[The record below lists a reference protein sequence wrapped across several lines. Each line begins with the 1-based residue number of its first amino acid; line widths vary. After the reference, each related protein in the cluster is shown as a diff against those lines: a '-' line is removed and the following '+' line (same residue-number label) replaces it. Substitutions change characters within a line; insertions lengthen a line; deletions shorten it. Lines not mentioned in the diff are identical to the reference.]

1 MKHLNK
7 SKLPVVFALLITSL
21 AMLFKFTQVSAAT
34 DADLSSADQA
44 TINKAPTGL
53 LMSNYFTIKNPTNNS
68 SDSSFRFK
76 SNSAFISNND
86 KVLVLAHGTS
96 TNSADNTAVGPGWP
110 FPIYPAITNKTG
122 SYGAA
127 WSNIDTAYFEAGK
140 PQTFSAWMS
149 FGSGESTTET
159 ANGQGIALVLQNNP
173 DGSTQMGAGQEGLG
187 VYGYDKSTSKGFS
200 NSLATTEAV
209 AKTAVQ
215 NSIAL
220 EFDTQKQ
227 DSASALYPPIMYT
240 MDTAYSYYST
250 NTFDSKRI
258 GVPAPSGFPDDT
270 ALGAGGNYGHIALT
284 YPSSPATYYPL
295 GIDNTSFY
303 SPFSEGYSMFHI
315 HRQQSPHLA
324 DGTDS
329 NNNRIGWHH
338 LTFRWMPS
346 ADLKTAVI
354 SYSFNDKDP
363 DGSINNWVN
372 RIDDNITVDMS
383 QLGNITSDSKIYWG
397 FTGANNNINPDVAS
411 KLVSVESI
419 PDLVNASID
428 ATVTDKTKNKVMF
441 DDPDGGT
448 GDTTDRKVASGDKV
462 QLDYKLT
469 YEDGREDWKD
479 IASKIIL
486 PKNINYDTT
495 DGNIGTIKYGNGDS
509 EQIPVSALSTDS
521 NGLQTINYTFLQ
533 NLGNISATSK
543 IANIII
549 NGVAVNETKADVAVD
564 SQPATF
570 TGSNDIEST
579 STPKFTVLYKK
590 DWTLSLT
597 NPMTDPV
604 TLIYQQ
610 DNATL
615 NLNAN
620 LNYTGKTS
628 PAFATN
634 DPIQYQISVGGHDLT
649 YNTTVSAN
657 SDTLSDVIP
666 LRTIIENAGL
676 DFWSL
681 FPNDEMQKV
690 TISAIDNDGVTSN
703 TATYNIQVKTNHL
716 LEMKPDDNLQ
726 FKSFNYLSMKEYIQ
740 RANDYD
746 VSVTSYQN
754 PWMLQVSA
762 SELMNGDTKFNG
774 VIVNKNTQG
783 TTVLTNNSAI
793 IAKDNNSYDTETTT
807 SISKLNKW
815 TTDTGLLLKNYG
827 LSSSKKY
834 SGTLTWTIMDY
845 DDSL

>member
-1 MKHLNK
+1 
-7 SKLPVVFALLITSL
+7 
-21 AMLFKFTQVSAAT
+21 
-34 DADLSSADQA
+34 
-44 TINKAPTGL
+44 
-53 LMSNYFTIKNPTNNS
+53 
-68 SDSSFRFK
+68 
-76 SNSAFISNND
+76 
-86 KVLVLAHGTS
+86 
-96 TNSADNTAVGPGWP
+96 
-110 FPIYPAITNKTG
+110 
-122 SYGAA
+122 
-127 WSNIDTAYFEAGK
+127 
-140 PQTFSAWMS
+140 
-149 FGSGESTTET
+149 
-159 ANGQGIALVLQNNP
+159 
-173 DGSTQMGAGQEGLG
+173 
-187 VYGYDKSTSKGFS
+187 
-200 NSLATTEAV
+200 
-209 AKTAVQ
+209 
-215 NSIAL
+215 
-220 EFDTQKQ
+220 
-227 DSASALYPPIMYT
+227 
-240 MDTAYSYYST
+240 
-250 NTFDSKRI
+250 
-258 GVPAPSGFPDDT
+258 
-270 ALGAGGNYGHIALT
+270 
-284 YPSSPATYYPL
+284 
-295 GIDNTSFY
+295 
-303 SPFSEGYSMFHI
+303 
-315 HRQQSPHLA
+315 
-324 DGTDS
+324 
-329 NNNRIGWHH
+329 
-338 LTFRWMPS
+338 
-346 ADLKTAVI
+346 
-354 SYSFNDKDP
+354 
-363 DGSINNWVN
+363 
-372 RIDDNITVDMS
+372 
-383 QLGNITSDSKIYWG
+383 
-397 FTGANNNINPDVAS
+397 
-411 KLVSVESI
+411 
-419 PDLVNASID
+419 
-428 ATVTDKTKNKVMF
+428 MF

-549 NGVAVNETKADVAVD
+549 NGVAVNETKSDVAVD

-570 TGSNDIEST
+570 TGSNNIEST

>member
-34 DADLSSADQA
+34 DADLSSADQD
-44 TINKAPTGL
+44 TVNKAPTGL
-53 LMSNYFTIKNPTNNS
+53 LMSNYFTIKDPTNNA
-68 SDSSFRFK
+68 SDYNFRFK
-76 SNSAFISNND
+76 SNSAFISNNN
-86 KVLVLAHGTS
+86 KVLVLAHGTA
-96 TNSADNTAVGPGWP
+96 TNSADNTPAVPGTFLNP
-110 FPIYPAITNKTG
+110 FGYPAVKNKTG

-127 WSNIDTAYFEAGK
+127 WSNINTAYFKAGK
-140 PQTFSAWMS
+140 PQTLSFWMS
-149 FGSGESTTET
+149 FGSGNGLET
-159 ANGQGIALVLQNNP
+159 VNGQGMALVLQNNS
-173 DGSTQMGAGQEGLG
+173 DGSTEMGAGQEGLG
-187 VYGYDKSTSKGFS
+187 VYGYDKSYKSGFAS
-200 NSLATTEAV
+200 PADV

-215 NSIAL
+215 HSIAL

-227 DSASALYPPIMYT
+227 TSTAAIYPPVMYSS
-240 MDTAYSYYST
+240 DSSGSYYST
-250 NTFDSKRI
+250 NTFDSKRMGI
-258 GVPAPSGFPDDT
+258 SAPAGFPDDT
-270 ALGAGGNYGHIALT
+270 ALGAEGTFGHIAVT
-284 YPSSPATYYPL
+284 YPSFPATYYL
-295 GIDNTSFY
+295 LELDNDIY
-303 SPFSEGYSMFHI
+303 SPFDEGYTMFHI
-315 HRQQSPHLA
+315 HRQQGADLA
-324 DGTDS
+324 NGTDA
-329 NNNRIGWHH
+329 NKNPVAWHH
-338 LTFRWMPS
+338 ITFRWMPS
-346 ADLKTAVI
+346 TDLKTATI
-354 SYSFNDKDP
+354 SYSYNDKFP
-363 DGSINNWVN
+363 DGSINNN
-372 RIDDNITVDMS
+372 STRINDNINVDMT

-397 FTGANNNINPDVAS
+397 FTGANNNTDSRVAS

-428 ATVTDKTKNKVMF
+428 TTVTDTTKNKVMF

-448 GDTTDRKVASGDKV
+448 GDTTDRKVASGDKM

-486 PKNINYDTT
+486 PKNITYDTT
-495 DGNIGTIKYGNGDS
+495 DGNIGTIKYENGKT
-509 EQIPVSALSTDS
+509 EPIPSSALSTDS

-543 IANIII
+543 IADIII
-549 NGVAVNETKADVAVD
+549 NGVAVNETKADITVD
-564 SQPATF
+564 DQPAIF

-590 DWTLSLT
+590 DWTLNLN

-620 LNYTGKTS
+620 LSYTGKAS
-628 PAFATN
+628 PEFATN
-634 DPIQYQISVGGHDLT
+634 DPIQYQISVGGHNLT

-666 LRTIIENAGL
+666 LRTVIEKAGL

-681 FPNDEMQKV
+681 FPNNETQKV

-703 TATYNIQVKTNHL
+703 SATYNIQVAPNHL
-716 LEMKPDDNLQ
+716 LEMKADEALQ
-726 FKSFNYLSMKEYIQ
+726 FKSINYLSLKEYIQ

-746 VSVTSYQN
+746 VSVTSYRN

-762 SELMNGDTKFNG
+762 SELTNGDSKFNG
-774 VIVNKNTQG
+774 VLVNKNASG

-793 IAKDNNSYDTETTT
+793 IASDNNSYDTETTT

-815 TTDTGLLLKNYG
+815 TTNSGLLLKNYG

-845 DDSL
+845 NDSL